1 MRELVLNKWCD
12 ICYLEEEAKV
22 PATLTLTAGMVVGEN
37 RPELKLVELCERH
50 SKPFTDLQALL
61 AQIGQTPDV
70 PAKVAPVK
78 QEGSYAQRLMV
89 CPICRAEYARNGM
102 VSHVWRAHR
111 TDKRPETKGR
121 CPTCRE
127 QFDNGAGLAAHRRI
141 AHGYDA
147 LQDALSGVKGYQP

>member
-12 ICYLEEEAKV
+12 TCYLEEEAKV
-22 PATLTLTAGMVVGEN
+22 PVAFTFTAGVVLSEN
-37 RPELKLVELCERH
+37 RPELKVVELCERH

-61 AQIGQTPDV
+61 AKIGQTPDV
-70 PAKVAPVK
+70 PAKAPA
-78 QEGSYAQRLMV
+78 QPSGYPQRLMV

-111 TDKRPETKGR
+111 TDKRPDLNGR

-127 QFDNGAGLAAHRRI
+127 QQDNGAGLAAHRRI
-141 AHGYDA
+141 THGYDA